1 MADESDTGAPEDTAE
16 GSPEHAADGSP
27 DGAAAGRA
35 DEAADTAAP
44 PDSAPAEA
52 LSPADPPHPP
62 APRRGPHPALIPVM
76 AIATALVLVVTGS
89 ALFANAGASDVLA
102 KPGTSAS
109 AGSGTSAAPSATA
122 APTRTEITTD
132 ELRALA
138 GTQTDALKRGDVD
151 GFLAPYDPAATDLIA
166 ERRRL
171 FANLKLV
178 PFTQAQYRWERLYT
192 GSLSGK
198 DTGRLSAD
206 VVVAF
211 VHQVTGVDAKP
222 VTEQYIWTVERPAM
236 GAPLRITGVRGTP
249 GRSGSYPLAWD
260 LTALVKA
267 ERPHVVMLAGSTD
280 ANKIAGWA
288 DRAENAAKRD
298 LDLWKGPSGVPARFL
313 VFASPDPEL
322 FAKAYGGTMPKG
334 TVAFCAPMAADSSD
348 TRGRVIVGSRITWDT
363 RSKGI
368 KGPEEQT
375 GVLRHEMGHALVAGF
390 MASDPGQPDVPLWIV
405 EGFAEYLEWVDR
417 FGQYYVP
424 AARDFVASDGFTG
437 KLPGDSELYGE
448 DAEANGIGYH
458 LSMTAIRYLVDKY
471 GAEKAFAFVVAAYR
485 NPRDP
490 DKALQETTGLDLATF
505 ESRWAKWVK
514 SHV

>member
-1 MADESDTGAPEDTAE
+1 MADESDTGAPEDTTETAGGPPAGTAAE
-16 GSPEHAADGSP
+16 STA
-27 DGAAAGRA
+27 
-35 DEAADTAAP
+35 EAAAP
-44 PDSAPAEA
+44 PDPAPAA
-52 LSPADPPHPP
+52 ADDPTGPPHPP
-62 APRRGPHPALIPVM
+62 TPRRGPHPALIPVM
-76 AIATALVLVVTGS
+76 AIGTALVLIVTGS
-89 ALFANAGASDVLA
+89 ALFANAGASDIVA
-102 KPGTSAS
+102 KPSTSAS
-109 AGSGTSAAPSATA
+109 ADGAGPSATPTAAPS
-122 APTRTEITTD
+122 PTRTEITVD

-138 GTQTDALKRGDVD
+138 GKQTDALKSGDLD
-151 GFLAPYDPAATDLIA
+151 AFLAPYDPAATDLLA

-178 PFTQAQYRWERLYT
+178 PFTQAQFRWERVFI

-198 DTGRLSAD
+198 DTGRLTAE
-206 VVVAF
+206 VVVSF
-211 VHQVTGVDAKP
+211 VHQVTGVDTQP
-222 VTEQYIWTVERPAM
+222 VAEQYIWTVDRAAM
-236 GAPLRITGVRGTP
+236 GAPLRITGVRGAA
-249 GRSGSYPLAWD
+249 GRSGAYPLAWD
-260 LTALVKA
+260 LTELVKE
-267 ERPHVVMLAGSTD
+267 ERPHVVMLAGSGD
-280 ANKIAGWA
+280 ANKIDGWA

-298 LDLWKGPSGVPARFL
+298 LDLWKGPSGVPSRFL
-313 VFASPDPEL
+313 VFASPDPAL

-334 TVAFCAPMAADSSD
+334 TVAFCAPMAADDRSD
-348 TRGRVIVGSRITWDT
+348 TRRVIVGSRITWDT
-363 RSKGI
+363 RSKGV
-368 KGPEEQT
+368 KNAEEQT

-390 MASDPGQPDVPLWIV
+390 MAPESGQPDVPLWIV

-424 AARDFVASDGFTG
+424 AAREFVAGDGFTG

-490 DKALQETTGLDLATF
+490 DKALQEATGLDLATF
-505 ESRWAKWVK
+505 ETRWAKWVK